1 MHADSWAIKAKQQ
14 GIRSRA
20 VFKLEEILQKTKA
33 LKKGTSN
40 VLDIGSAPG
49 GWSELIKALSPTSQ
63 IFAIDLLEMNSIE
76 GVKFFQEDIIK
87 IDQIEEIFLLKN
99 KFDLVISDLAPNL
112 TGIRMV
118 DEENI
123 FELNILTL
131 ETAGNY
137 LKQGNGSF
145 IIKTFQNSL
154 LKKFRLQMEKSFQ
167 LVQTYKPAAS
177 KSKSGEIYFYGAH
190 PL

>member
-1 MHADSWAIKAKQQ
+1 MHADSWAIKAKQL
-14 GIRSRA
+14 GLRSRA
-20 VFKLEEILQKTKA
+20 VFKLEEILKKTKA
-33 LKKGTSN
+33 LKKGSSN
-40 VLDIGSAPG
+40 ILDIGSAPG
-49 GWSELIKALSPTSQ
+49 GWSELIQALSPSSQ
-63 IFAIDLLEMNSIE
+63 IFAIDLLKMNSIK
-76 GVKFFQEDIIK
+76 GVNFFQEDIIN
-87 IDQIEEIFLLKN
+87 IDQIEEIYLLKK

-112 TGIRMV
+112 TGIRTV

-131 ETAGNY
+131 EIAANY

-154 LKKFRLQMEKSFQ
+154 LKKLRLEMEKSFQ

-177 KSKSGEIYFYGAH
+177 KSKSGEIYLYGAN